1 MSTSALQASRTRSA
15 TWRYT
20 QQASGQ
26 CQSDC
31 YTVAQWDSPSS
42 DMGALRQLEAR
53 QAIYSTGGVLHPG
66 EGPEREILYDASGD
80 IAA

>member
-1 MSTSALQASRTRSA
+1 MPIRLPYRRS
-15 TWRYT
+15 
-20 QQASGQ
+20 
-26 CQSDC
+26 
-31 YTVAQWDSPSS
+31 VDSPSS

-80 IAA
+80 QIAA